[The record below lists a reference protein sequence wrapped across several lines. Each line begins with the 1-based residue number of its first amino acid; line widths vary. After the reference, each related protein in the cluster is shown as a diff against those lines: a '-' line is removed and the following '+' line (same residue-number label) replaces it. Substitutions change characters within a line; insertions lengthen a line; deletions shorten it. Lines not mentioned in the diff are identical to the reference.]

1 MRIGLLAIAGWLFG
15 ATVLAAGLVSPSTSS
30 AASSGPQIG
39 DCVVFRE
46 GGAGLVLRGPT
57 YWLKGS
63 VAGIARERRKLGLCP
78 RLGKLAAAYTAA
90 DRALLAAAMPCLE
103 QESDSAPIDVE
114 VIRLRVRVDDWE
126 TPWSHQHGTTGWL
139 FRGQFLDQTLKK
151 GAVIDMDAAWLE
163 GCEAGR

>member
-1 MRIGLLAIAGWLFG
+1 MRSGLLTIASCLF
-15 ATVLAAGLVSPSTSS
+15 AASVLAVDVEPPATSS
-30 AASSGPQIG
+30 AVPSGPQIG
-39 DCVVFRE
+39 DCVIFRE
-46 GGAGLVLRGPT
+46 GGAGLVLRAPT

-90 DRALLAAAMPCLE
+90 DRALLVAAMPCLE

-114 VIRLRVRVDDWE
+114 VIRLRVSIDDWE

-139 FRGQFLDQTLKK
+139 FMGRFLDQPLKK
-151 GAVIDMDAAWLE
+151 GAVIDMDAGWLE
-163 GCEAGR
+163 SCEAG